1 MKKISIFA
9 VMLISVVCL
18 VAQNNK
24 TNANRKDKTN
34 NIVLVPTY
42 IDNNNVI
49 LAPQVA
55 KKKRGEK
62 TTQTSPENVFP
73 ERVEAYINFDK
84 GSAYYTKGGL
94 NALDSLYVMTFSNN
108 NNRFYKMTIVGYDD
122 GEPVS
127 EASSSLAR
135 DRAVMIFKYFSS
147 REETEYI
154 IKRTPS
160 SYTQLCVG
168 EVPYYIKYKMPFDF
182 KWINLY
188 NLPVEERVENNI
200 SLAGKAHII
209 IEDDPE
215 DCLGEYYNYDWP
227 AHDTIL
233 QANYAIVKIPQG
245 SLDYIHHTKDT
256 ITYKCPISYK
266 EVMSF
271 EQLTSNYFLIPHKK
285 QYILNAGYIVVSPKR
300 KPDYSSCA
308 NKESIEANIQI
319 DVPIESQQQSAG
331 LKFYGKTYKPNG
343 EVVYKAISTKK
354 IKDKD
359 TKQQTLECF
368 ITPFQ
373 FDTIFLGKKIEE
385 KEMSNYF
392 YPAKE
397 GEPGA
402 FEAMG
407 GWLKPFKLDK
417 RGEYIIKEP
426 MQAILRKPNTPFYNG
441 N

>member
-1 MKKISIFA
+1 MKRAYIFA
-9 VMLISVVCL
+9 IMLLGVVGL
-18 VAQNNK
+18 VAQNNNK
-24 TNANRKDKTN
+24 TTRKEKTEEL
-34 NIVLVPTY
+34 VLVPTY

-49 LAPQVA
+49 LSPQPA
-55 KKKRGEK
+55 KKKRGDKRQASE
-62 TTQTSPENVFP
+62 ENPYP
-73 ERVEAYINFDK
+73 ERVEAYISFDK
-84 GSAYYTKGGL
+84 GNAYYTKGGL
-94 NALDSLYVMTFSNN
+94 NALDSLYMMTFSNS
-108 NNRFYKMTIVGYDD
+108 NNRFYKMTIIGYDD
-122 GEPVS
+122 GEAIT
-127 EASSSLAR
+127 EETSSLAR

-182 KWINLY
+182 KWVNLY
-188 NLPVEERVENNI
+188 TLAQEERVENNI

-227 AHDTIL
+227 ATDTVL
-233 QANYAIVKIPQG
+233 QANYAIVKIPKG
-245 SLDYIHHTKDT
+245 TLDYIHHTKDT
-256 ITYKCPISYK
+256 ITYKCPIQYR

-271 EQLTSNYFLIPHKK
+271 EQLTSNYFLVPHKK
-285 QYILNAGYIVVSPKR
+285 QYILNAGYIVVSPER

-319 DVPIESQQQSAG
+319 DVPIETQQQAAG
-331 LKFYGKTYKPNG
+331 LKFFGKTYKPNG

-417 RGEYIIKEP
+417 RGEYVIKEA
-426 MQAILRKPNTPFYNG
+426 MQAILRKPNTPFYSG
-441 N
+441 D